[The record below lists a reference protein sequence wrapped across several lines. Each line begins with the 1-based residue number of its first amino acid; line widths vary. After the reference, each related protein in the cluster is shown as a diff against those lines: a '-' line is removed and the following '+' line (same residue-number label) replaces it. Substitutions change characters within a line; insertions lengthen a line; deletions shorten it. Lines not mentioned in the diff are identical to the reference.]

1 MTSRSRNTGCGR
13 GLNRFPVCTSAL
25 AAFSLAAAAWAASPE
40 AAPSAN
46 AADWPK
52 IWTNFNW
59 GGDLEAQFADMASHG
74 IEVVEVPV
82 WNEAVCRKALAL
94 CRAHGLKAFGS
105 TDEPSCSSRPALQGK
120 PYACAE
126 YIGGCFRGR
135 AIDRTLY
142 AFSPAPQDI
151 VVEPPVYAAGQP
163 YTRRET
169 DSNGIVRVTRHGHYF
184 SQSRPVRAEVVVPLK
199 LFDGRQH
206 LKIIPVAI
214 EAPAPGQRPENDSA
228 TGEML
233 ASAEVSG
240 RRLVRLRF
248 DLTPY
253 AGARLDKVGI
263 AVYWSS
269 DPASVAWRNGRG
281 QMSVFSPAT
290 RAAAVHTVSFRLRRW
305 RDANGGT
312 FPSDVFVALRFGDE
326 CFNVTG
332 WLDSP
337 AASYPL
343 FDYGPDARAAFGRL
357 ASAGLEMPRTW
368 GFPEVYGAEACG
380 CFLYSYHRAC
390 ADLAAAAVAAARAIA
405 PGVKVFRNT
414 TRGEVWSYSNDHDGT
429 GQELLA
435 GVFDFIHGDPYP
447 VRKSY
452 DAETIP
458 FDMGYLAGLARR
470 YGKPLVP
477 WVQAHAYSPCALG
490 HVTPGQLERMWR
502 QHAAFAPA
510 AIMYLGYGRG
520 ERAHCTCTF
529 PDGNPASWAKAAEL
543 HRVFRAAPLAPPVRA
558 RLAVVRPYTVRAL
571 ACDTG
576 DGAVRNPADALLA
589 AFVRAWSV
597 DHGKAYDV
605 FEVSPVETPVARA
618 ARAADLAE
626 YACVVSTAPGDGAR
640 VIGAGTTGL
649 VYSRKQLA
657 DFRRLCRE
665 EIARAKGECPC
676 PESILFSSAP

>member
-1 MTSRSRNTGCGR
+1 MASRRLNTGGRR
-13 GLNRFPVCTSAL
+13 GLNRFTACAAAL
-25 AAFSLAAAAWAASPE
+25 ATFALAAAARA
-40 AAPSAN
+40 AAPDA
-46 AADWPK
+46 AADGSGAWPR

-59 GGDLEAQFADMASHG
+59 GGDLAAQFADMAAHG

-82 WNEAVCRKALAL
+82 WNEAVCRQALAL
-94 CRAHGLKAFGS
+94 CRAHGLKAFGC
-105 TDEPSCSSRPALQGK
+105 TDEPSCNARGALRGK
-120 PYACAE
+120 PFECAE
-126 YIGGCFRGR
+126 FIGGCFRGR
-135 AIDRTLY
+135 AIDRHVY

-151 VVEPPVYAAGQP
+151 LVEPPVYASGQP
-163 YTRRET
+163 YTRRT
-169 DSNGIVRVTRHGHYF
+169 AGSNGTVRVTRHGHYF
-184 SQSRPVRAEVVVPLK
+184 SQSRPVRAEVVVPLG
-199 LFDGRQH
+199 LYDGRQH
-206 LKIIPVAI
+206 LKILPVEI
-214 EAPAPGQRPENDSA
+214 EQPAPGQRLEVDSA
-228 TGEML
+228 TGAMRT
-233 ASAEVSG
+233 SAEVSG

-269 DPASVAWRNGRG
+269 DPDSSAWRSGRG

-290 RAAAVHTVSFRLRRW
+290 RAAAAHTVSFRLRRW
-305 RDANGGT
+305 CDANGGT
-312 FPSDVFVALRFGDE
+312 FPSDVLVALRFGDE

-343 FDYGPDARAAFGRL
+343 FDYGPSARAAFAHL
-357 ASAGLEMPRTW
+357 APAGLEMPRTW
-368 GFPEVYGAEACG
+368 GCPEVYGAEAYG
-380 CFLYSYHRAC
+380 LFLYNYHRGC

-447 VRKSY
+447 VRTGY
-452 DAETIP
+452 NAETIP

-477 WVQAHAYSPCALG
+477 WVQAHAYSPCGLG
-490 HVTPGQLERMWR
+490 HVTPDQLERMWR

-510 AIMYLGYGRG
+510 AIMYLGYGYG
-520 ERAHCTCTF
+520 EHAHCTYTF
-529 PDGNPASWAKAAEL
+529 PNGNPATWEKAAEL
-543 HRVFRAAPLAPPVRA
+543 HRAFRAAPRAAAPVA
-558 RLAVVRPYTVRAL
+558 RLAVVRPYSVRAL

-597 DHGKAYDV
+597 DHGQAYDI
-605 FEVSPVETPVARA
+605 FEVPPVESQDARA
-618 ARAADLAE
+618 ARAAALAR
-626 YACVVSTAPGDGAR
+626 YAHVVSTAPGDRAC
-640 VIGAGTTGL
+640 VIGAGTAGR
-649 VYSRKQLA
+649 VYSRAQLVA
-657 DFRRLCRE
+657 FRQLCRA
-665 EIARAKGECPC
+665 EIARAPGGFPC
-676 PESILFSSAP
+676 STNAVFSAVP